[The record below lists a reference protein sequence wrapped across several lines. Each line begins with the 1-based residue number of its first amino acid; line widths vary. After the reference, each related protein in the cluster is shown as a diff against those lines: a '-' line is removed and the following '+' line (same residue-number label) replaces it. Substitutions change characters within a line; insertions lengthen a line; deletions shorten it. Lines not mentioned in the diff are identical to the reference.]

1 MTESLWNRVSLEKS
15 KKGPQSNETECLFDA
30 AYLVFSSYVPSFPLQ
45 PGRQDLL
52 SVQSLKAFILREK
65 LSLSLDAILN
75 TNINFKTLIYFLGQ
89 RFLMYDSCSRVAVL
103 DVVKEVKLDEI
114 AVVILWYIC
123 YQWAP
128 QQEFFPESCCTIT
141 AAKKSLGFQPNSW
154 SAILGTERS
163 TGCFWVAKTGIKGGE
178 MTSISDPTCVVPSF
192 PKLERSHP
200 QWPSVKHVPCWYSTS
215 GREWVTDLS
224 FS

>member
-1 MTESLWNRVSLEKS
+1 MTESLRNRVSLERS

-30 AYLVFSSYVPSFPLQ
+30 AYFVFSYNVPSFPLQ

-65 LSLSLDAILN
+65 LRLSLSLDAILN

-114 AVVILWYIC
+114 AVVI
-123 YQWAP
+123 P
-128 QQEFFPESCCTIT
+128 
-141 AAKKSLGFQPNSW
+141 
-154 SAILGTERS
+154 
-163 TGCFWVAKTGIKGGE
+163 
-178 MTSISDPTCVVPSF
+178 
-192 PKLERSHP
+192 
-200 QWPSVKHVPCWYSTS
+200 
-215 GREWVTDLS
+215 
-224 FS
+224 